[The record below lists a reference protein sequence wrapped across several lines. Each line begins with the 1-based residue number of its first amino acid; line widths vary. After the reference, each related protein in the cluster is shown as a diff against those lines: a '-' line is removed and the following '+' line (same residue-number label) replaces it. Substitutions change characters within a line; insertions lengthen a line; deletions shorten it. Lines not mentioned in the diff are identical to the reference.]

1 MSRQRIALRVEYQGS
16 RYCGWQRQGHCDSV
30 QQQVE
35 QALTQIANEPI
46 EVHCAGRTDTGVHA
60 LGQIA
65 HFETAVQR
73 PMRAWIQ
80 GVNTKLPADIRIS
93 WASIMADDFHARF
106 SAVAR
111 QYRYVIFNRPVHS
124 AILADRVTWES
135 QWLDVEK
142 MQAAAQDLIGERD
155 FSSFRAAACQA
166 SHARREVQWI
176 EVSRRGDFVF
186 IDIRANAFLHHMV
199 RNISGTLMEIGRGER
214 PVEWV
219 AELMAIQDRTQAG
232 VTAPASGLYFV
243 NAFYPEEY
251 AIPQVA
257 LNELLW
263 Q

>member
-35 QALTQIANEPI
+35 QALTQIANEPV

-60 LGQIA
+60 LGQII
-65 HFETAVQR
+65 HFETAVER
-73 PMRAWIQ
+73 PLRAWIQ

-93 WASIMADDFHARF
+93 WAAPMADDFHARF
-106 SAVAR
+106 SAIAR

-135 QWLDVEK
+135 QWLDVDK

-214 PVEWV
+214 PVNWV

-251 AIPQVA
+251 AVPQVA